1 VIQGNCDGVNKPHG
15 RRQARWKSQRAARQ
29 TVASSESGNGS
40 RREKLCSWEQS
51 FPYFQ
56 VRQGESA
63 GQWKSAEAGYGGVG
77 RVLFRAFE
85 IRRHGAQRFGRKNF
99 PQGLKPNDYLAVFGT
114 AEAVPFQR
122 GGSRR
127 AVEAALV
134 RGLGEYAARNR
145 I

>member
-1 VIQGNCDGVNKPHG
+1 MGSTSRTAGGMRAGNLKERHG
-15 RRQARWKSQRAARQ
+15 RRWPAAKAAMAPDEKSSVPGNRAFLISRLGGARAR
-29 TVASSESGNGS
+29 GNGN
-40 RREKLCSWEQS
+40 R
-51 FPYFQ
+51 P
-56 VRQGESA
+56 
-63 GQWKSAEAGYGGVG
+63 EAGYGGVG

-134 RGLGEYAARNR
+134 RGLGEYAALNR